1 MKDGHELILGEDDVD
16 WSERYGRDFSNRYI
30 PGQILGKGLSSTV
43 RRCIDRENSSEC
55 AVKIIDIFSAGSDS
69 NEEAE
74 ALTEEYFNEVSIL
87 RKLCDEPGHAN
98 IITLFDFIET
108 PTYLFLVLELC
119 HGGELFDYLTKVV
132 TLSEKKTRTIMKR
145 VFEAVQYIHSHNI
158 VHRDLKPENILLDEQ
173 LRVKISDFGMAMQL
187 EEGTLLTELCGTPGY
202 MAPEMLK
209 TSMNIDGVEGYAK
222 EIDNW
227 ACGVIM
233 YTLLVGFAPF
243 WHRKKIMMMR
253 AIMEGRYHFSGPE
266 WSDISDVAKDLIAK
280 LLVVNPMQR
289 LTAEQALQH
298 EFFQQM
304 EAMTPSPFQPRR
316 RFKAIIIIVYA
327 VCSLQKYS
335 LQKTVPIRRVC
346 TDPYGSKELRKA
358 LDTSAFAI
366 YGHWVKKG
374 ERQNRAAL
382 FENKV
387 KAELRS
393 RSKSSSI
400 SSTPNITPSSS
411 FNHLHI

>member
-1 MKDGHELILGEDDVD
+1 
-16 WSERYGRDFSNRYI
+16 
-30 PGQILGKGLSSTV
+30 
-43 RRCIDRENSSEC
+43 
-55 AVKIIDIFSAGSDS
+55 
-69 NEEAE
+69 
-74 ALTEEYFNEVSIL
+74 
-87 RKLCDEPGHAN
+87 
-98 IITLFDFIET
+98 
-108 PTYLFLVLELC
+108 
-119 HGGELFDYLTKVV
+119 
-132 TLSEKKTRTIMKR
+132 
-145 VFEAVQYIHSHNI
+145 
-158 VHRDLKPENILLDEQ
+158 
-173 LRVKISDFGMAMQL
+173 
-187 EEGTLLTELCGTPGY
+187 
-202 MAPEMLK
+202 
-209 TSMNIDGVEGYAK
+209 
-222 EIDNW
+222 
-227 ACGVIM
+227 
-233 YTLLVGFAPF
+233 
-243 WHRKKIMMMR
+243 MMMR